1 MDKFYI
7 LVIESFYEKSIHKQF
22 ILFSYLWVQRRK
34 QRLLGVDEIF
44 DTLKNGE
51 WHDFEEISEK
61 TRLSV
66 FKLEL
71 LTKFLAEYKFIEL
84 DKRKQRTRLT
94 PPLLNF
100 IKKIQNE
107 NM

>member
-1 MDKFYI
+1 MCTA
-7 LVIESFYEKSIHKQF
+7 EKTVLH
-22 ILFSYLWVQRRK
+22 
-34 QRLLGVDEIF
+34 GVDEIL

-61 TRLSV
+61 TQLSV

-71 LTKFLAEYKFIEL
+71 LAKFLAEYKFIEL

-100 IKKIQNE
+100 TKKIQNDDILE
-107 NM
+107 KR

>member
-1 MDKFYI
+1 MKRVFTSNLFSFYI
-7 LVIESFYEKSIHKQF
+7 LLCTAEKT
-22 ILFSYLWVQRRK
+22 V
-34 QRLLGVDEIF
+34 LLGVDEIF

-61 TRLSV
+61 TQLSV

-100 IKKIQNE
+100 IKKIQNDDI
-107 NM
+107 

>member
-1 MDKFYI
+1 M
-7 LVIESFYEKSIHKQF
+7 
-22 ILFSYLWVQRRK
+22 
-34 QRLLGVDEIF
+34 LGADEIF

-61 TRLSV
+61 THLSA

-71 LTKFLAEYKFIEL
+71 LTKFLGEYKFIEL

-107 NM
+107 DT